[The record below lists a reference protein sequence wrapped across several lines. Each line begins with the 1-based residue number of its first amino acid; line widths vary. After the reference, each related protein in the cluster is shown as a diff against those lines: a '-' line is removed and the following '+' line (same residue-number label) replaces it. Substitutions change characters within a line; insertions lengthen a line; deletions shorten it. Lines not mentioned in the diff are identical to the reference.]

1 MKPIKFIQ
9 FAWVSEV
16 MALVIV
22 GISLIYFL
30 PRRVCEFVTMLPL
43 LSTMIIAQG
52 GAAFGGPIIK
62 QKQEAAKSIPT
73 QGITG

>member
-1 MKPIKFIQ
+1 MKPIRFIQ

-16 MALVIV
+16 MALVAV
-22 GISLIYFL
+22 GIALIFFL
-30 PRRVCEFVTMLPL
+30 PDRVCEFVTMLPL

-62 QKQEAAKSIPT
+62 QKQEAIKSIPT
-73 QGITG
+73 QGISR